1 MVNRGLC
8 PVCGDLVLAE
18 REERD
23 GRVLLVKH
31 CPRCGRSEVLV
42 SSDAERYRA
51 KRGLD
56 AEHEEPRG
64 CALNCLTCT
73 RKKSP
78 GFVFVDITNRCN
90 ANCPICIN
98 NTPAMGFLFEPPLDY
113 FEKVFRFCAS
123 LDPKPAVQLFG
134 GEPTVRRDLLDIIAM
149 ARSYGLP
156 TRVVTNGLRLA
167 DEDYCRRLVE
177 SRATVL
183 IAYDGAN
190 PRIYGVLRGNEK
202 YLETKRQALDNLRKL
217 GARKV
222 ALMTCVAWGFNDEE
236 MPELLRFCHDR
247 RDFIRGV
254 YFMPLAETWSP
265 EVLDLHPP
273 RMTTEDIEHMV
284 AACYPDT
291 PVSFVPAGVIGGLH
305 SLLGVLTDKRPPFA
319 GAHPNCESMY
329 LLLSDGERY
338 LPVEH
343 FLKGSINDAFADLIK
358 VNERFAALRGGQGK
372 PRGLRGAYLR
382 LRALLALT
390 GLARRHLRVAAL
402 MHGRGLGKVWHTVRL
417 LAGLLTGGRSG
428 ELARR
433 HTRWGDVFQIGT
445 LPERVRLLRPRRR
458 PGPHCAGLRMGPVQD
473 ARYAPHR
480 RPLRGPPS
488 GSGLRGVAVHPSSPT
503 ARRALARTGWHGPRR
518 VL

>member
-1 MVNRGLC
+1 MNRGLC
-8 PVCGDLVLAE
+8 TSCGRLVPAE

-23 GRVLLVKH
+23 GRVYLVKD
-31 CPRCGRSEVLV
+31 CPDCGRNEVLI
-42 SSDAERYRA
+42 SSDAGRYEA
-51 KRGLD
+51 KRRLD
-56 AEHEEPRG
+56 GEHEQPRG
-64 CALNCLTCT
+64 CALNCLTCN

-98 NTPAMGFLFEPPLDY
+98 NTPAMGFEFEPPLEY
-113 FEKVFRFCAS
+113 FEKVFSFCGE
-123 LDPKPAVQLFG
+123 LDPKPAVQMFG
-134 GEPTVRRDLLDIIAM
+134 GEPTVRGDLLEIIAM

-190 PRIYGVLRGNEK
+190 PEIYEVLRGNEK
-202 YLETKRQALDNLRKL
+202 YLQVKERALANLRKV

-236 MPELLRFCHDR
+236 MPELLRFCHER

-273 RMTTEDIEHMV
+273 RMTTEDIERMV
-284 AACYPDT
+284 DDCYPDT
-291 PVSFVPAGVIGGLH
+291 DVHFVPAGVIGSLH
-305 SLLGVLTDKRPPFA
+305 SLLGVLTEKRPPFA

-343 FLKGSINDAFADLIK
+343 FMKGPINDAFADLIGL
-358 VNERFAALRGGQGK
+358 NERFAAARRGDGR
-372 PRGLRGAYLR
+372 PHGLRGAWLR
-382 LRALLALT
+382 FRAVLALLR
-390 GLARRHLRVAAL
+390 LARRHLRVGAL
-402 MHGRGLGKVWHTVRL
+402 MKGRGPGKLWHLLCV
-417 LAGLLTGGRSG
+417 LAGLAAGRSSG
-428 ELARR
+428 KLARR
-433 HTRWGDVFQIGT
+433 HSHWGDVFQIIVLPFEDTGT
-445 LPERVRLLRPRRR
+445 LETERLERCPNAFAFYDPEADEVRTVPVCSWGRFKTPVMRRI
-458 PGPHCAGLRMGPVQD
+458 AD
-473 ARYAPHR
+473 YY
-480 RPLRGPPS
+480 
-488 GSGLRGVAVHPSSPT
+488 
-503 ARRALARTGWHGPRR
+503 ARTESE
-518 VL
+518 VASEA